1 MAWHE
6 RGGIAEIFPS
16 RLGLRHF
23 ADHFTKTFILAGLVH
38 PITAVVSQTFFSG
51 MAGSVSPGL
60 LPEDTYLPEMVYCAH
75 FCPSGAAPFGHRDLG
90 GTPGSVGAR

>member
-1 MAWHE
+1 MRKFFQA
-6 RGGIAEIFPS
+6 A
-16 RLGLRHF
+16 LGLPHF
-23 ADHFTKTFILAGLVH
+23 AERDHFTKTFLAGLVH
-38 PITAVVSQTFFSG
+38 PIRAVVSQTFFSG
-51 MAGSVSPGL
+51 IPGSVSPGL